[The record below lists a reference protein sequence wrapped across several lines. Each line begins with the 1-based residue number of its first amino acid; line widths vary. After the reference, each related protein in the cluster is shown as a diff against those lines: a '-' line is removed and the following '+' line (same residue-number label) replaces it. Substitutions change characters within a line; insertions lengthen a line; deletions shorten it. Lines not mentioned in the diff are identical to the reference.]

1 STSLVVLLA
10 GPALLGVME
19 SFVITGALSWGLA
32 RAGTQH
38 HLQQSRSAIP
48 KSVKPAWIAENFDI
62 FDFELSSGELT
73 AIGRARH
80 RRARRPSTRDNHAR
94 AIRPADPRGMS
105 RIFITGSTDGLG
117 RAAARALID
126 EGHHV
131 VLHARSRERAAAV
144 GDLAARSAGVVVGD
158 LSSAAETRSVAE
170 QVNAIGRMDA
180 VIHNAGTYSTSGR
193 SPTPEGHA
201 AILAVNTLAPYML
214 TALIERP
221 NRLIYL
227 SSGMHRGGVG
237 SLRDIDW
244 TERRW
249 NSSQAY
255 SDSKLYVTALAF
267 AVARCWPD
275 VLSNAVDPGWV
286 PTKMG
291 GRGAPDDFDEG
302 YLTQTWLAV
311 SDDPAATV
319 SGHYWHHRRRQTA
332 AREASDPRFQD
343 QLSARLAELT
353 GVQLF

>member
-1 STSLVVLLA
+1 
-10 GPALLGVME
+10 
-19 SFVITGALSWGLA
+19 
-32 RAGTQH
+32 
-38 HLQQSRSAIP
+38 
-48 KSVKPAWIAENFDI
+48 
-62 FDFELSSGELT
+62 
-73 AIGRARH
+73 
-80 RRARRPSTRDNHAR
+80 
-94 AIRPADPRGMS
+94 MS

-126 EGHHV
+126 EGHLV

-144 GDLAARSAGVVVGD
+144 ADLASRSAGVVIGD
-158 LSSAAETRSVAE
+158 LRSATETRSVAE

-201 AILAVNTLAPYML
+201 AILAVNALAPYIL

-227 SSGMHRGGVG
+227 SSGMHRGSAG
-237 SLRDIDW
+237 SLHDIDW

-267 AVARCWPD
+267 AVARCWPNA
-275 VLSNAVDPGWV
+275 LSNAVDPGWV

-291 GRGAPDDFDEG
+291 GPGAPDDFEKG
-302 YLTQTWLAV
+302 YRTQTWLAV
-311 SDDPAATV
+311 SDDPAAMV
-319 SGHYWHHRRRQTA
+319 SGRYWHHRRPQAA
-332 AREASDPRFQD
+332 ARDASNPQFQD
-343 QLSARLAELT
+343 HLSARLAELT
-353 GVQLF
+353 GVSLF